1 MKLHTRGYNFSNDR
15 IIKVNKQQVS
25 IKATIRD
32 NKLKRIKLREDLR
45 LFRKLGNVNITS
57 TEISAVHYVTN
68 DLLESYKTL
77 KIGTVVLKLLDR
89 SRTGRPKLALNIPT
103 NSQRWSF
110 EFYKSNLLDNA
121 HLAFENKPIST
132 SRLSISS
139 LLYHDMTSN
148 FPKLIER
155 SYTLPSSVDRILI
168 MDNKPSQL
176 YLTSLS
182 KRKLRWHT
190 DVTLSPGVVSPVFL
204 GAKDKHLRSMFKK
217 KDKNLIK
224 VLLKSFKVILPKFIG
239 SKSKLMVE
247 IRRKPKSLEVYDT
260 FLRLINAVLGTH
272 PIITVLQPK
281 VRHTFIKLRKYARIK
296 RRLRKTVTAKLSEIS
311 TNNKLRIGSCEIS
324 TSDYSSKIVR
334 LFKGR

>member
-1 MKLHTRGYNFSNDR
+1 
-15 IIKVNKQQVS
+15 
-25 IKATIRD
+25 
-32 NKLKRIKLREDLR
+32 
-45 LFRKLGNVNITS
+45 
-57 TEISAVHYVTN
+57 
-68 DLLESYKTL
+68 
-77 KIGTVVLKLLDR
+77 
-89 SRTGRPKLALNIPT
+89 
-103 NSQRWSF
+103 
-110 EFYKSNLLDNA
+110 
-121 HLAFENKPIST
+121 
-132 SRLSISS
+132 
-139 LLYHDMTSN
+139 
-148 FPKLIER
+148 
-155 SYTLPSSVDRILI
+155 
-168 MDNKPSQL
+168 
-176 YLTSLS
+176 
-182 KRKLRWHT
+182 
-190 DVTLSPGVVSPVFL
+190 
-204 GAKDKHLRSMFKK
+204 MFKK